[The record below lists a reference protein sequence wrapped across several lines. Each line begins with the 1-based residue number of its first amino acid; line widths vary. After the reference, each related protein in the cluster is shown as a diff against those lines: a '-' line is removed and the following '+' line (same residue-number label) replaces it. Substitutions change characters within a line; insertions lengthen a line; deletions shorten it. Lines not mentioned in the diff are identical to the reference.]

1 MSTDI
6 DGVNVSICKNVS
18 LLSIFK
24 YIRGAVDFQKH
35 SVVLSLAIVRHHIT
49 MWHSTTATF
58 HACSS
63 CACVDYMLRI
73 NCSGSLNNVTLRC
86 AFSSFFGSFQNDI
99 RCSSFFCMLPSMTTA
114 LWRSMPPRRISSNQ
128 ECVNFKLS
136 ASFSSQAITG
146 FAHGPRSNH
155 G

>member
-1 MSTDI
+1 MSTGI
-6 DGVNVSICKNVS
+6 DGVNASICSNVS

-49 MWHSTTATF
+49 MWHSTTATCD
-58 HACSS
+58 ACSS
-63 CACVDYMLRI
+63 CACADYMLRI
-73 NCSGSLNNVTLRC
+73 NWIGSLNNVTLRC
-86 AFSSFFGSFQNDI
+86 AFASFFGRFQNDI
-99 RCSSFFCMLPSMTTA
+99 RCFSFFCMLPSIPTA
-114 LWRSMPPRRISSNQ
+114 LWRSMPLRRISSNQ

-146 FAHGPRSNH
+146 FAHGLRSNH